1 MLYSFKLKRMFISM
15 SIRFFRLMGG
25 FLFVYMCTYYVK
37 SLELQ
42 NREKAKSYGSKGN
55 KLIESL
61 IISSLKIMRCF
72 K

>member
-1 MLYSFKLKRMFISM
+1 M
-15 SIRFFRLMGG
+15 
-25 FLFVYMCTYYVK
+25 FVYMCTYYVK

-42 NREKAKSYGSKGN
+42 NGEKAKSYGSKGN

-72 K
+72 KWAIFLL

>member
-15 SIRFFRLMGG
+15 SIRFLDWWEG

-42 NREKAKSYGSKGN
+42 NGEKAKRYGSKGN
-55 KLIESL
+55 LL
-61 IISSLKIMRCF
+61 RVLLLPV
-72 K
+72 